1 MHRSSLMGFRRLT
14 VLATVLAAAA
24 VAPWSAQHTARAA
37 STTLTIAISAEPD
50 TLDPQVTGAA
60 VAGQIDAYI
69 GDGLVALSPKNKI
82 VPDLAKSYTV
92 STDGLLY
99 TFTLRQGVTF
109 QDGTALDAAAYVATF
124 KRLLNPATKAA
135 VEAGRLGPITAV
147 TATGKYTFTIRL
159 AKPYVFLL
167 YNLTD
172 SNYIPL
178 SPTALKAEGVG
189 FGRKPVSTGPW
200 QVQQWQT
207 GSQIVLVRNP
217 TYHWGP
223 SFVQSGPPRID
234 RLVFRILPNSAASTD
249 ALQSGEVD
257 VLQLPSASVPR
268 IRATGQYTTLK
279 ALQDGVGFLEFNV
292 TKAPFTDIR
301 VRQAFNDAIN
311 KQAVAQ
317 VALNGLGVPVYGV
330 LSPTMIGYWPGIKAY
345 GYAYN
350 PQKALALLAQAGYVM
365 KNGVEQKNGTPL
377 TFTAVTFAFEP
388 FQKTALV
395 VQAQLKQIGVT
406 MNIQAQDLA
415 SAIATEQQGKSAAD
429 FEEYIYPLPDIFYI
443 WFHSS
448 QIGDGFADSYYRD
461 PSLDALIVKMRTTSD
476 SAARAALLV
485 RLEKYV
491 SAKALWVPLW
501 DPYVYTALQPRV
513 KGAFLDARGRVI
525 LNNVALS

>member
-1 MHRSSLMGFRRLT
+1 MHRSSFRAIR
-14 VLATVLAAAA
+14 VAALAAILAAAA
-24 VAPWSAQHTARAA
+24 VAPWSGRHVARAA
-37 STTLTIAISAEPD
+37 SSTLTIAISAEPD

-60 VAGQIDAYI
+60 VTGQIDAYI
-69 GDGLVALSPKNKI
+69 GDPLVALSPKNKI
-82 VPDLAKSYTV
+82 VPDLAKSYSV
-92 STDGLLY
+92 SPDGLLY
-99 TFTLRQGVTF
+99 TFTLRQDVTF
-109 QDGTALDAAAYVATF
+109 QDGTPLDAAAYVATI
-124 KRLLNPATKAA
+124 KRLINPATKAA

-178 SPTALKAEGVG
+178 SPKALKAEAKN

-217 TYHWGP
+217 NYHWGP

-234 RLVFRILPNSAASTD
+234 KIVFRILPNSAASTD

-257 VLQLPSASVPR
+257 VLPLPSASVPR
-268 IRATGQYTTLK
+268 IQATGQYTILK

-301 VRQAFNDAIN
+301 VRQAFNYAID
-311 KQAVAQ
+311 KQAVVQ

-330 LSPTMIGYWPGIKAY
+330 LSPTMIGYWPGIKQY
-345 GYAYN
+345 GYSYN
-350 PQKALALLAQAGYVM
+350 QKKALALLGQAGYSM
-365 KNGVEQKNGTPL
+365 KNDVMQKNGKPL
-377 TFTAVTFAFEP
+377 TFTAITFAFEP
-388 FQKTALV
+388 FQKTAVV

-415 SAIATEQQGKSAAD
+415 SAIATEQHGKSAAD

-461 PSLDALIVKMRTTSD
+461 PKLDALIVKMRTTSD
-476 SAARAALLV
+476 SAARDAVLV
-485 RLEKYV
+485 QLEKYV

-513 KGAFLDARGRVI
+513 KGAFLDARGRVV
-525 LNNVALS
+525 LNNATIS